1 MTRSEYLSE
10 LDSHLI
16 SLPREERNMAVK
28 FYEEYFDEAG
38 PENEQAVIAD
48 LGKPFNLARSIIGE
62 TSLYSQSMVYLKYKE
77 SKPMPQNNTSVFASL
92 RKPDAFEEAAPN
104 TVDEDIMPNSS
115 PQNTMNTEQDV
126 FPNATQE
133 NQTGMFDEHYIKDT
147 PPQPDAAPKQ
157 SSNTA
162 LTVILIVIGLI
173 FGFPLII
180 ALAAV
185 IFAIFVVMFVF
196 GFVSAVC
203 FIAAIIALVTG
214 IIQLPASVPNAI
226 GFICAALLSAG
237 VGMVMLSASLA
248 FFFKLVPFTFK
259 GIRNLFRKRRAE

>member
-10 LDSHLI
+10 LTSHLI
-16 SLPREERNMAVK
+16 SLPKEERDMAVK

-62 TSLYSQSMVYLKYKE
+62 TSLYSKSMVYLKYKE

-92 RKPDAFEEAAPN
+92 RKPDAFEEKAPAA
-104 TVDEDIMPNSS
+104 VEEDIMPNGA
-115 PQNTMNTEQDV
+115 PQNTENTEQDV
-126 FPNATQE
+126 FPTG
-133 NQTGMFDEHYIKDT
+133 NQSGMFDEAYIKNTAEKLD
-147 PPQPDAAPKQ
+147 APKK
-157 SSNTA
+157 SMNTG
-162 LTVILIVIGLI
+162 LLVFLIIFGVII
-173 FGFPLII
+173 GFPLII
-180 ALAAV
+180 ALISV

-196 GFVSAVC
+196 GIVSAVC
-203 FIAAIIALVTG
+203 FIAAIISLITG
-214 IIQLPASVPNAI
+214 LIQIPVSIANAI
-226 GFICAALLSAG
+226 GFICAAFVSAG
-237 VGMVMLSASLA
+237 IGMVLLSASLA

>member
-10 LDSHLI
+10 LASHLI
-16 SLPREERNMAVK
+16 SLSKEERDMAVG

-38 PENEQAVIAD
+38 PENEQVVIAE

-92 RKPDAFEEAAPN
+92 RKPDAFEETVAN
-104 TVDEDIMPNSS
+104 TVEEDIKPNGT
-115 PQNTMNTEQDV
+115 PQNMEQDV
-126 FPNATQE
+126 LPNANQE
-133 NQTGMFDEHYIKDT
+133 SPSGMFDEHYVKDV

-162 LTVILIVIGLI
+162 LIVILIVIGLI

-180 ALAAV
+180 ALAGV

-203 FIAAIIALVTG
+203 FIASIIALITG
-214 IIQLPASVPNAI
+214 IIQFPASVPNGI
-226 GFICAALLSAG
+226 GFICAALISAG
-237 VGMVMLSASLA
+237 IGMVMLSASLA

>member
-92 RKPDAFEEAAPN
+92 RKPDAFEEAVPN
-104 TVDEDIMPNSS
+104 TVEEDIMPNGA
-115 PQNTMNTEQDV
+115 PQNTENTEQDV
-126 FPNATQE
+126 FPTG
-133 NQTGMFDEHYIKDT
+133 NQSGMFDGDYIKNTAVKLD
-147 PPQPDAAPKQ
+147 APKK
-157 SSNTA
+157 SMDTGV
-162 LTVILIVIGLI
+162 LVLLIVLGII
-173 FGFPLII
+173 FGIPLGI
-180 ALAAV
+180 ALISV

-196 GFVSAVC
+196 GIVSAVC
-203 FIAAIIALVTG
+203 FIAAIISLITG
-214 IIQLPASVPNAI
+214 LIQIPVSIASSI
-226 GFICAALLSAG
+226 GFICAALASAG
-237 VGMVMLSASLA
+237 IGMVLLSASIA

-259 GIRNLFRKRRAE
+259 GMRNLFRKRRAE

>member
-10 LDSHLI
+10 LTSHLI
-16 SLPREERNMAVK
+16 SLPKEERDMAVK

-62 TSLYSQSMVYLKYKE
+62 TSLYSRSTVYLQYKE

-92 RKPDAFEEAAPN
+92 RKPDAFEEKTPEN
-104 TVDEDIMPNSS
+104 IEDDIMPGGIS
-115 PQNTMNTEQDV
+115 QNTENTEQDV
-126 FPNATQE
+126 FPTD
-133 NQTGMFDEHYIKDT
+133 NQSGMFDDDYIKNTAEKID
-147 PPQPDAAPKQ
+147 APKKKMD
-157 SSNTA
+157 TG
-162 LTVILIVIGLI
+162 LLVVLIVLGII
-173 FGFPLII
+173 IGFPLGIG
-180 ALAAV
+180 LLAV

-196 GFVSAVC
+196 GIVSAVC
-203 FIAAIIALVTG
+203 FIVAIISLFTG
-214 IIQLPASVPNAI
+214 IIQMPASIANGV
-226 GFICAALLSAG
+226 GFICASLLSAG
-237 VGMVMLSASLA
+237 VGMVLLSASLA

>member
-10 LDSHLI
+10 LTSHLI
-16 SLPREERNMAVK
+16 SLPKEERDMAVK

-38 PENEQAVIAD
+38 PDNEQAVIAD

-62 TSLYSQSMVYLKYKE
+62 TSLYSKSTVYLQYKE

-92 RKPDAFEEAAPN
+92 RKPDAFETNAQQNIE
-104 TVDEDIMPNSS
+104 EDIMPNGAS
-115 PQNTMNTEQDV
+115 
-126 FPNATQE
+126 E
-133 NQTGMFDEHYIKDT
+133 NNHNPDIEKYVYPSGNQSGMFDEDYIKDT
-147 PPQPDAAPKQ
+147 PPQADTSSKQ
-157 SSNTA
+157 STSTA
-162 LTVILIVIGLI
+162 LIVILIIIGII
-173 FGFPLII
+173 FGLPIAISLIT
-180 ALAAV
+180 V

-196 GFVSAVC
+196 GIVSAVC

-214 IIQLPASVPNAI
+214 IIQFPTSVPNAI

-237 VGMVMLSASLA
+237 IGMVMLSASLA

-259 GIRNLFRKRRAE
+259 GIGNLFRKRRAE

>member
-10 LDSHLI
+10 LTSHLI
-16 SLPREERNMAVK
+16 SLPKEERDMAVK

-62 TSLYSQSMVYLKYKE
+62 TSLYSKSMVYLQYKE

-92 RKPDAFEEAAPN
+92 RKPDAFEEKSPEAIE
-104 TVDEDIMPNSS
+104 EDIMPNGV
-115 PQNTMNTEQDV
+115 PQNTENTEQDV
-126 FPNATQE
+126 FPTG
-133 NQTGMFDEHYIKDT
+133 NQSGMFDEDYIKNTAEKLDV
-147 PPQPDAAPKQ
+147 PKK
-157 SSNTA
+157 SMNTA
-162 LTVILIVIGLI
+162 LLVFLIV
-173 FGFPLII
+173 FGILVGIPVGI
-180 ALAAV
+180 ALISV

-196 GFVSAVC
+196 GIVSAVC
-203 FIAAIIALVTG
+203 FIVAIISLITG
-214 IIQLPASVPNAI
+214 IIQIPASIANAV

-237 VGMVMLSASLA
+237 VGMVLLSASLA

>member
-10 LDSHLI
+10 LTSHLI
-16 SLPREERNMAVK
+16 SLPKEERDMAVK

-62 TSLYSQSMVYLKYKE
+62 TSLYSKSMVYLQYKE

-92 RKPDAFEEAAPN
+92 RKPDAFEEKAPEN
-104 TVDEDIMPNSS
+104 VADEDIMPGNA
-115 PQNTMNTEQDV
+115 PQNTANTEQDV
-126 FPNATQE
+126 FPTG
-133 NQTGMFDEHYIKDT
+133 NQSGMFDEDYIKNTAVKLD
-147 PPQPDAAPKQ
+147 APKK
-157 SSNTA
+157 SMDTGV
-162 LTVILIVIGLI
+162 LVLLIVLGII
-173 FGFPLII
+173 FGLPLGI
-180 ALAAV
+180 ALISV

-196 GFVSAVC
+196 GIVSAVC
-203 FIAAIIALVTG
+203 FIAAIISLFTG
-214 IIQLPASVPNAI
+214 IIQMPASIATGV

-237 VGMVMLSASLA
+237 IGMVLLSASLA